1 MDLIG
6 LIKSAIQA
14 LTSYLELKRIA
25 FYYDIVQ
32 KSRNNQKQLIDEI
45 EKLRKIDTDDSN
57 DKADIL
63 RDALAEEK
71 RTLINLSTFYSISG
85 KR

>member
-1 MDLIG
+1 MDFIG
-6 LIKSAIQA
+6 LIKNALLA
-14 LTSYLELKRIA
+14 LTAYLELKNRA

-45 EKLRKIDTDDSN
+45 EKLRKIGTDDSN
-57 DKADIL
+57 VRADIL
-63 RDALAEEK
+63 RDALVEEK
-71 RTLINLSTFYSISG
+71 RTLVNLSTFYSISG